1 MVEIDIMIDDSN
13 KKGPPDSR
21 RVNIH
26 EEHELKYWAKEF
38 AVSKERIIEAVYTVG
53 TSAEAV
59 AKYFKK

>member
-1 MVEIDIMIDDSN
+1 VADDLY

-26 EEHELKYWAKEF
+26 EEHELKYWSKEF
-38 AVSKERIIEAVYTVG
+38 KVSKEKIIEAVTAVG

-59 AKYFKK
+59 KKYLEQ

>member
-1 MVEIDIMIDDSN
+1 MANDLHE
-13 KKGPPDSR
+13 KEAPDLR